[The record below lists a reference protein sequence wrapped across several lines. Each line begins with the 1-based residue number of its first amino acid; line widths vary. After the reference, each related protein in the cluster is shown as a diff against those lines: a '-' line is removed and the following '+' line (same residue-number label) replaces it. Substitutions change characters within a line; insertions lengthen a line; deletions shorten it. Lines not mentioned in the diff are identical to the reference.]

1 MFIILSGFTEQ
12 RASFHKGSTKLS
24 SAWLLS
30 RPKCQARIHCH
41 AAEKEKGR
49 TQFIAHGSQMREK
62 QNKIEFFSPGK
73 EVVWQISK
81 LRTVSFQFISKGASL
96 ARNKDALI
104 VGANTEWADSRDG
117 KWAVIMSIC
126 LLQFPPHLFVSLYI
140 SSSFFPS
147 ISSCLI
153 LLYHSVILLY
163 IFFTSTFLCFHLF
176 KKKKVLHFLLSL
188 PFSPFLLPFNFP
200 CFSCSNHLLLVRFL

>member
-30 RPKCQARIHCH
+30 RPKCQARIHRH

-49 TQFIAHGSQMREK
+49 TQFIVRGSQMREK

-73 EVVWQISK
+73 EVGWQISK

-104 VGANTEWADSRDG
+104 VGANTE
-117 KWAVIMSIC
+117 
-126 LLQFPPHLFVSLYI
+126 
-140 SSSFFPS
+140 
-147 ISSCLI
+147 
-153 LLYHSVILLY
+153 
-163 IFFTSTFLCFHLF
+163 
-176 KKKKVLHFLLSL
+176 
-188 PFSPFLLPFNFP
+188 
-200 CFSCSNHLLLVRFL
+200 

>member
-1 MFIILSGFTEQ
+1 
-12 RASFHKGSTKLS
+12 
-24 SAWLLS
+24 
-30 RPKCQARIHCH
+30 
-41 AAEKEKGR
+41 
-49 TQFIAHGSQMREK
+49 MREK

-73 EVVWQISK
+73 EVGWQISK

-126 LLQFPPHLFVSLYI
+126 LLQFPPHPFVSLYI

-176 KKKKVLHFLLSL
+176 KKKKFYISCC
-188 PFSPFLLPFNFP
+188 PYPFLHSYYPSIFLVFLALIISFLFVSSNLHAPLLPP
-200 CFSCSNHLLLVRFL
+200 PTSPPALISSLKLDKEQRGHWSLLATLNELNTHTHT